1 MKMIELIEH
10 TSSAKED
17 GRRQPPYYLGRCTLE
32 GGCSVIRWLLAVVLM
47 LSMTGCSRQPSNQ
60 LVVGMELSY
69 PPFETV
75 DEQRHPVGI
84 SVELAQELGKALHR
98 EVRIE
103 NIPFDGLIPALQ
115 TAKID
120 LIISSMTETAER
132 ARSIDFSDPYL
143 HTGLCVL
150 LNKSA
155 SIESIADADKPN
167 VTIAVK
173 QGTTG
178 QMYAREH
185 LKNAHVLVLDKEDAC
200 VLEVIQN
207 KAQGFIY
214 DQMSVFKH
222 WQQHQDAT
230 KALLKPFQQ
239 EQWSIGLR
247 KDQGELKNQ
256 VNGFLKDFKASGGFD
271 RLGEKYLA
279 DQKAAFKKL
288 GISFYF

>member
-1 MKMIELIEH
+1 
-10 TSSAKED
+10 
-17 GRRQPPYYLGRCTLE
+17 
-32 GGCSVIRWLLAVVLM
+32 
-47 LSMTGCSRQPSNQ
+47 
-60 LVVGMELSY
+60 
-69 PPFETV
+69 
-75 DEQRHPVGI
+75 
-84 SVELAQELGKALHR
+84 
-98 EVRIE
+98 
-103 NIPFDGLIPALQ
+103 
-115 TAKID
+115 
-120 LIISSMTETAER
+120 
-132 ARSIDFSDPYL
+132 
-143 HTGLCVL
+143 
-150 LNKSA
+150 
-155 SIESIADADKPN
+155 
-167 VTIAVK
+167 VK

-178 QMYAREH
+178 QIYAREA
-185 LKNAHVLVLDKEDAC
+185 LRNAHVLVLDKEDAC